1 MSEEK
6 KKIELRSEDVND
18 ILSRPPGWI
27 LRWGTVII
35 LSIVVLLL
43 IGSAIFKYP
52 DRLVAPVLVTSENL
66 PAQLVA
72 KTTGRLQKIFKG
84 EGELVS
90 NGELIAIIEN
100 PTSYENYLELKSIT
114 SQFSDSLADNGN
126 ISSCLFLS
134 NLQLG
139 ELQSVYTQFLKSFK
153 EYKNFIEINY
163 HRKKIAILKRQI
175 ETQKSLQ
182 SLSEKQVSLSKEQME
197 ISDKIYKRDL
207 ALYNQK
213 VISQFDLEKTKSTQL
228 STGQQYEAAQS
239 DLNNMKINI
248 LQAEQS
254 VFDLELDREE
264 QLSLL
269 ERSLMGNYDN
279 LRAEVK
285 QWEQNYLLVSPVNG
299 KVSFTKFWQENQNV
313 SVGDVVFTIIP
324 LQEARITG
332 KIYLPLAGAGKVKVG
347 QKVNIKLDNYPYMEF
362 GMVQV
367 KVGSISMVPTDIN
380 ENKVYIVGV
389 NFPDRLKTNYG
400 SDLIFTEEMQGVA
413 EIITEDLSLLQRIL
427 FPFKHILKSRL

>member
-1 MSEEK
+1 MSKE

-27 LRWGTVII
+27 LRWGSAVIFI
-35 LSIVVLLL
+35 IVALLL
-43 IGSAIFKYP
+43 VGSAIFKYP

-72 KTTGRLQKIFKG
+72 KTTGRLQNIFKKD
-84 EGELVS
+84 GELVS
-90 NGELIAIIEN
+90 KSELIATIEN

-114 SQFSDSLADNGN
+114 TQFSDSLGSDGN
-126 ISSCLFLS
+126 ITGCSFPA

-139 ELQSVYTQFLKSFK
+139 GLQNVYTQFLKSFK
-153 EYKNFIEINY
+153 EDKNFIEINY

-175 ETQKSLQ
+175 EAQKSLQ
-182 SLSEKQVSLSKEQME
+182 LLSEKQLSLSKEQMD
-197 ISDKIYKRDL
+197 ISDNIYKRDL
-207 ALYNQK
+207 SLYDQK
-213 VISQFDLEKTKSTQL
+213 VISQFDLEKSKSTQL
-228 STGQQYEAAQS
+228 STRQQYETAQS

-254 VFDLELDREE
+254 VFDLELNREE
-264 QLSLL
+264 QLNLL

-285 QWEQNYLLVSPVNG
+285 QWEQNYLLISPVDG

-313 SVGDVVFTIIP
+313 SVGDIVFTIVP
-324 LQEARITG
+324 MRDAKITG

-367 KVGSISMVPTDIN
+367 KVGSISMIPTVIN

-389 NFPDRLKTNYG
+389 EFPNRLKTNYG
-400 SDLIFTEEMQGVA
+400 IDLMFTEEMQGVA
-413 EIITEDLSLLQRIL
+413 EIITKDLSLLQRIL
-427 FPFKHILKSRL
+427 FPVKHVFKSRL

>member
-1 MSEEK
+1 MSKE

-27 LRWGTVII
+27 LRWGSAVIFI
-35 LSIVVLLL
+35 IVALLL
-43 IGSAIFKYP
+43 VGSAIFKYP

-72 KTTGRLQKIFKG
+72 KTTGRLQNIFKK

-90 NGELIAIIEN
+90 KSELIATIEN

-114 SQFSDSLADNGN
+114 TQFSDSLGSDGN
-126 ISSCLFLS
+126 ITGCSFPA

-139 ELQSVYTQFLKSFK
+139 GLQNVYTQFLKSFK
-153 EYKNFIEINY
+153 EDKNFIEINY

-175 ETQKSLQ
+175 EAQKSLQ
-182 SLSEKQVSLSKEQME
+182 LLSEKQLSLSKEQMD
-197 ISDKIYKRDL
+197 ISDNIYKRDL
-207 ALYNQK
+207 SLYDQK
-213 VISQFDLEKTKSTQL
+213 VISQFDLEKSKSTQL
-228 STGQQYEAAQS
+228 STRQQYETAQS

-254 VFDLELDREE
+254 VFDLELNREE
-264 QLSLL
+264 QLNLL
-269 ERSLMGNYDN
+269 ERSLMGNYDD

-285 QWEQNYLLVSPVNG
+285 QWEQNYLLISPVDG

-313 SVGDVVFTIIP
+313 SVGDVVFTIVP
-324 LQEARITG
+324 MRDAKITG

-367 KVGSISMVPTDIN
+367 KVGSISMIPTVIN

-389 NFPDRLKTNYG
+389 EFPNRLKTNYG
-400 SDLIFTEEMQGVA
+400 IDLMFTEEMQGVA
-413 EIITEDLSLLQRIL
+413 EIITKDLSLLQRIL
-427 FPFKHILKSRL
+427 FPVKHVFKSRL

>member
-1 MSEEK
+1 MSK
-6 KKIELRSEDVND
+6 DKKIELRSEDVND

-27 LRWGTVII
+27 LRWGSAVIFI
-35 LSIVVLLL
+35 IVALLL
-43 IGSAIFKYP
+43 VGSAIFKYP

-72 KTTGRLQKIFKG
+72 KTTGRLQNIFKK

-90 NGELIAIIEN
+90 KNELIATIEN
-100 PTSYENYLELKSIT
+100 PTSYENYLELKSVT
-114 SQFSDSLADNGN
+114 TQFSDSLGSDGN
-126 ISSCLFLS
+126 ITGCSFPA

-139 ELQSVYTQFLKSFK
+139 GLQNVYTQFLKSFK
-153 EYKNFIEINY
+153 EDKNFIEINY

-175 ETQKSLQ
+175 EAQKSLQ
-182 SLSEKQVSLSKEQME
+182 LLGEKQLSLSKEQMD
-197 ISDKIYKRDL
+197 ISDNIYKRDL
-207 ALYNQK
+207 SLYDQK
-213 VISQFDLEKTKSTQL
+213 VISQFDLEKSKSTQL
-228 STGQQYEAAQS
+228 STRQQYETAQS

-254 VFDLELDREE
+254 VFDLELNREE
-264 QLSLL
+264 QLNLL
-269 ERSLMGNYDN
+269 ERSLMGNYDD

-285 QWEQNYLLVSPVNG
+285 QWEQNYLLISPVDG

-313 SVGDVVFTIIP
+313 SVGDIVFTIVP
-324 LQEARITG
+324 MRDAKITG

-367 KVGSISMVPTDIN
+367 KVGSISMIPTVIN
-380 ENKVYIVGV
+380 ENKVYMVGV
-389 NFPDRLKTNYG
+389 EFPNRLKTNYG
-400 SDLIFTEEMQGVA
+400 IDLMFTEEMQGVA
-413 EIITEDLSLLQRIL
+413 EIITKDLSLLQRIL
-427 FPFKHILKSRL
+427 FPVKHVFKSRL

>member
-1 MSEEK
+1 MSKE

-27 LRWGTVII
+27 LRWGSAVIFI
-35 LSIVVLLL
+35 IVALLL
-43 IGSAIFKYP
+43 VGSAIFKYP

-72 KTTGRLQKIFKG
+72 KTTGRLQNIFKK

-90 NGELIAIIEN
+90 KSELIATIEN

-114 SQFSDSLADNGN
+114 TQFSDSLGSDGN
-126 ISSCLFLS
+126 ITGCSFPA

-139 ELQSVYTQFLKSFK
+139 GLQNVYTQFLKSFK
-153 EYKNFIEINY
+153 EDKNFVEINY

-175 ETQKSLQ
+175 EAQKSLQ
-182 SLSEKQVSLSKEQME
+182 LLSEKQLSLSKEQMD
-197 ISDKIYKRDL
+197 ISDNIYKRDL
-207 ALYNQK
+207 SLYDQK
-213 VISQFDLEKTKSTQL
+213 VISQFDLEKSKSTQL
-228 STGQQYEAAQS
+228 STRQQYETAQS

-254 VFDLELDREE
+254 VFDLELNREE
-264 QLSLL
+264 QLNLL

-285 QWEQNYLLVSPVNG
+285 QWEQNYLLISPVDG

-313 SVGDVVFTIIP
+313 SVGDIVFTIVP
-324 LQEARITG
+324 MRDAKITG
-332 KIYLPLAGAGKVKVG
+332 KIYLPLAGAGKVKIG

-367 KVGSISMVPTDIN
+367 KVGSISMIPTVIN
-380 ENKVYIVGV
+380 ENKVYMVGV
-389 NFPDRLKTNYG
+389 EFPNRLKTNYG
-400 SDLIFTEEMQGVA
+400 IDLMFTEEMQGVA
-413 EIITEDLSLLQRIL
+413 EIITKDLSLLQRIL
-427 FPFKHILKSRL
+427 FPVKHVFKSRL

>member
-1 MSEEK
+1 MSKE

-27 LRWGTVII
+27 LRWGSAVIFI
-35 LSIVVLLL
+35 IVALLL
-43 IGSAIFKYP
+43 VGSAIFKYP

-72 KTTGRLQKIFKG
+72 KTTGRLQNIFKK

-90 NGELIAIIEN
+90 KSELIATIEN

-114 SQFSDSLADNGN
+114 TQFSDSLGSDGN
-126 ISSCLFLS
+126 ITGCSFPA

-139 ELQSVYTQFLKSFK
+139 GLQNVYTQFLKSFK
-153 EYKNFIEINY
+153 EDKNFIEINY

-175 ETQKSLQ
+175 EAQKSLQ
-182 SLSEKQVSLSKEQME
+182 LLSEKQLSLSKEQMD
-197 ISDKIYKRDL
+197 ISDNIYKRDL
-207 ALYNQK
+207 SLYDQK
-213 VISQFDLEKTKSTQL
+213 VISQFDLEKSKSTQL
-228 STGQQYEAAQS
+228 STRQQYETAQS

-254 VFDLELDREE
+254 VFDLELNREE
-264 QLSLL
+264 QLNLL
-269 ERSLMGNYDN
+269 ERSLMGNYDD

-285 QWEQNYLLVSPVNG
+285 QWEQNYLLISPVDG

-313 SVGDVVFTIIP
+313 SVGDVVFTIVP
-324 LQEARITG
+324 MRDAKITG

-367 KVGSISMVPTDIN
+367 KVGSISMIPTVIN
-380 ENKVYIVGV
+380 ENKVYIIGV
-389 NFPDRLKTNYG
+389 EFPNRLKTNYG
-400 SDLIFTEEMQGVA
+400 IDLMFTEEMQGVA
-413 EIITEDLSLLQRIL
+413 EIITKDLSLLQRIL
-427 FPFKHILKSRL
+427 FPVKHVFKSRL

>member
-1 MSEEK
+1 MSKE

-27 LRWGTVII
+27 LRWGSAVIFI
-35 LSIVVLLL
+35 IVALLL
-43 IGSAIFKYP
+43 VGSAIFKYP

-72 KTTGRLQKIFKG
+72 KTTGRLQNIFKK

-90 NGELIAIIEN
+90 KSELIATIEN

-114 SQFSDSLADNGN
+114 TQFSDSLGSDGN
-126 ISSCLFLS
+126 ITGCSFPA

-139 ELQSVYTQFLKSFK
+139 GLQNVYTQFLKSFK
-153 EYKNFIEINY
+153 EDKNFIEINY

-175 ETQKSLQ
+175 EAQKSLQ
-182 SLSEKQVSLSKEQME
+182 LLSEKQLSLSKEQMD
-197 ISDKIYKRDL
+197 ISDNIYKRDL
-207 ALYNQK
+207 SLYDQK
-213 VISQFDLEKTKSTQL
+213 VISQFDLEKSKSTQL
-228 STGQQYEAAQS
+228 STRQQYETAQS

-254 VFDLELDREE
+254 VFDLELNREE
-264 QLSLL
+264 QLNLL
-269 ERSLMGNYDN
+269 ERSLMGNYDD

-285 QWEQNYLLVSPVNG
+285 QWEQNYLLISPVDG

-313 SVGDVVFTIIP
+313 SVGDIVFTIVP
-324 LQEARITG
+324 MRDAKITG

-367 KVGSISMVPTDIN
+367 KVGSISMIPTVIN

-389 NFPDRLKTNYG
+389 EFPNRLKTNYG
-400 SDLIFTEEMQGVA
+400 IDLMFTEEMQGVA
-413 EIITEDLSLLQRIL
+413 EIITKDLSLLQRIL
-427 FPFKHILKSRL
+427 FPVKHVFKSRL

>member
-1 MSEEK
+1 MSKE

-27 LRWGTVII
+27 LRWGSAVIFI
-35 LSIVVLLL
+35 IVALLL
-43 IGSAIFKYP
+43 VGSAIFKYP

-72 KTTGRLQKIFKG
+72 KTTGRLQNIFKK

-90 NGELIAIIEN
+90 KSELIATIEN

-114 SQFSDSLADNGN
+114 TQFSDSLGSDGN
-126 ISSCLFLS
+126 ITGCSFPA

-139 ELQSVYTQFLKSFK
+139 GLQNVYTQFLKSFK
-153 EYKNFIEINY
+153 EDKNFIEINY

-175 ETQKSLQ
+175 EAQKSLQ
-182 SLSEKQVSLSKEQME
+182 LLGEKQLSLSKEQMD
-197 ISDKIYKRDL
+197 ISDNIYKRDL
-207 ALYNQK
+207 SLYDQK
-213 VISQFDLEKTKSTQL
+213 VISQFDLEKSKSTQL
-228 STGQQYEAAQS
+228 STRQQYETAQS

-254 VFDLELDREE
+254 VFDLELNREE
-264 QLSLL
+264 QLNLL
-269 ERSLMGNYDN
+269 ERSLMGNYDD

-285 QWEQNYLLVSPVNG
+285 QWEQNYLLISPVDG

-313 SVGDVVFTIIP
+313 SVGDIVFTIVP
-324 LQEARITG
+324 MRDAKITG

-367 KVGSISMVPTDIN
+367 KVGSISMIPTVIN
-380 ENKVYIVGV
+380 ENKVYMVGV
-389 NFPDRLKTNYG
+389 EFPNRLKTNYG
-400 SDLIFTEEMQGVA
+400 IDLMFTEEMQGVA
-413 EIITEDLSLLQRIL
+413 EIITKDLSLLQRIL
-427 FPFKHILKSRL
+427 FPVKHVFKSRL

>member
-1 MSEEK
+1 MSKE

-27 LRWGTVII
+27 LRWGSAVIFI
-35 LSIVVLLL
+35 IVALLL
-43 IGSAIFKYP
+43 VGSAIFKYP

-72 KTTGRLQKIFKG
+72 KTTGRLQNIFKK

-90 NGELIAIIEN
+90 KSELIATIEN

-114 SQFSDSLADNGN
+114 TQFSDSLGSDGN
-126 ISSCLFLS
+126 ITGCSFPA

-139 ELQSVYTQFLKSFK
+139 GLQNVYTQFLKSFK
-153 EYKNFIEINY
+153 EDKNFIEINY

-175 ETQKSLQ
+175 EAQRSLQ
-182 SLSEKQVSLSKEQME
+182 SLSEKQLSLSKEQMD
-197 ISDKIYKRDL
+197 ISDNIYKRDL
-207 ALYNQK
+207 SLYDQK
-213 VISQFDLEKTKSTQL
+213 VISQFDLEKSKSTQL
-228 STGQQYEAAQS
+228 STRQQYETAQS

-254 VFDLELDREE
+254 VFDLELNREE
-264 QLSLL
+264 QLNLL
-269 ERSLMGNYDN
+269 ERSLMGNYDD

-285 QWEQNYLLVSPVNG
+285 QWEQNYLLISPVDG

-313 SVGDVVFTIIP
+313 SVGDVVFTIVP
-324 LQEARITG
+324 MRDAKITG

-367 KVGSISMVPTDIN
+367 KVGSISMIPTVIN
-380 ENKVYIVGV
+380 ENKVYIIGV
-389 NFPDRLKTNYG
+389 EFPNRLKTNYG
-400 SDLIFTEEMQGVA
+400 IDLMFTEEMQGVA
-413 EIITEDLSLLQRIL
+413 EIITKDLSLLQRIL
-427 FPFKHILKSRL
+427 FPVKHAFKSRL

>member
-1 MSEEK
+1 MSKE

-27 LRWGTVII
+27 LRWGSAVIFI
-35 LSIVVLLL
+35 IVALLL
-43 IGSAIFKYP
+43 VGSAIFKYP

-66 PAQLVA
+66 PAQLVS
-72 KTTGRLQKIFKG
+72 KTTGMLQNIFKK

-90 NGELIAIIEN
+90 KSELIATIEN

-114 SQFSDSLADNGN
+114 TQFSDSLGSDGN
-126 ISSCLFLS
+126 ITGCSFPA

-139 ELQSVYTQFLKSFK
+139 GLQNVYTQFLKSFK
-153 EYKNFIEINY
+153 EDKNFIEINY

-175 ETQKSLQ
+175 EAQKSLQ
-182 SLSEKQVSLSKEQME
+182 LLSEKQLSLSKEQMD
-197 ISDKIYKRDL
+197 ISDNIYKRDL
-207 ALYNQK
+207 SLYDQK
-213 VISQFDLEKTKSTQL
+213 VISQFDLEKSKSTQL
-228 STGQQYEAAQS
+228 STRQQYETAQS

-254 VFDLELDREE
+254 VFDLELNREE
-264 QLSLL
+264 QLNLL
-269 ERSLMGNYDN
+269 ERSLMGNYDD

-285 QWEQNYLLVSPVNG
+285 QWEQNYLLISPVDG

-313 SVGDVVFTIIP
+313 SVGDIVFTIVP
-324 LQEARITG
+324 MRDAKITG

-367 KVGSISMVPTDIN
+367 KVGSISMIPTVIN
-380 ENKVYIVGV
+380 ENKVYMVGV
-389 NFPDRLKTNYG
+389 EFPNRLKTNYG
-400 SDLIFTEEMQGVA
+400 IDLMFTEEMQGVA
-413 EIITEDLSLLQRIL
+413 EIITKDLSLLQRIL
-427 FPFKHILKSRL
+427 FPVKHVFKSRL

>member
-1 MSEEK
+1 MSKE

-27 LRWGTVII
+27 LRWGSAVIFI
-35 LSIVVLLL
+35 IVALLL
-43 IGSAIFKYP
+43 VGSAIFKYP

-72 KTTGRLQKIFKG
+72 KTAGRLQNIFKK

-90 NGELIAIIEN
+90 KSELIATIEN

-114 SQFSDSLADNGN
+114 TQFSDSLGSDGN
-126 ISSCLFLS
+126 ITGCSFPA

-139 ELQSVYTQFLKSFK
+139 GLQNVYTQFLKSFK
-153 EYKNFIEINY
+153 EDKNFIEINY

-175 ETQKSLQ
+175 EAQKSLQ
-182 SLSEKQVSLSKEQME
+182 LLSEKQLSLSKEQMD
-197 ISDKIYKRDL
+197 ISDNIYKRDL
-207 ALYNQK
+207 SLYDQK
-213 VISQFDLEKTKSTQL
+213 VISQFDLEKSKSTQL
-228 STGQQYEAAQS
+228 STRQQYETAQS

-254 VFDLELDREE
+254 VFDLELNREE
-264 QLSLL
+264 QLNLL
-269 ERSLMGNYDN
+269 ERSLMGNYDD

-285 QWEQNYLLVSPVNG
+285 QWEQNYLLISPVDG

-313 SVGDVVFTIIP
+313 SVGDIVFTIVP
-324 LQEARITG
+324 MRDAKITG

-367 KVGSISMVPTDIN
+367 KVGSISMIPTVIN
-380 ENKVYIVGV
+380 ENKVYIIGV
-389 NFPDRLKTNYG
+389 EFPNRLKTNYG
-400 SDLIFTEEMQGVA
+400 IDLMFTEEMQGVA
-413 EIITEDLSLLQRIL
+413 EIITKDLSLLQRIL
-427 FPFKHILKSRL
+427 FPVKHVFKSRL

>member
-1 MSEEK
+1 MSKE

-27 LRWGTVII
+27 LRWGSAVIFI
-35 LSIVVLLL
+35 IVALLL
-43 IGSAIFKYP
+43 VGSAIFKYP

-72 KTTGRLQKIFKG
+72 KTTGRLQNIFKK

-90 NGELIAIIEN
+90 KSELIATIEN

-114 SQFSDSLADNGN
+114 TQFSDSLGSDGN
-126 ISSCLFLS
+126 ITGCSFPA

-139 ELQSVYTQFLKSFK
+139 GLQNVYTQFLKSFK
-153 EYKNFIEINY
+153 EDKNFIEINY

-175 ETQKSLQ
+175 EAQKSLQ
-182 SLSEKQVSLSKEQME
+182 LLSEKQLSLSKEQMD
-197 ISDKIYKRDL
+197 ISDNIYKRDL
-207 ALYNQK
+207 SLYDQK
-213 VISQFDLEKTKSTQL
+213 VISQFDLEKSKSTQL
-228 STGQQYEAAQS
+228 STRQQYETAQS

-254 VFDLELDREE
+254 VFDLELNREE
-264 QLSLL
+264 QLNLL
-269 ERSLMGNYDN
+269 ERSLMGNYDD

-285 QWEQNYLLVSPVNG
+285 QWEQNYLLISPVDG

-313 SVGDVVFTIIP
+313 SVGDIVFTIVP
-324 LQEARITG
+324 MRDAKITG

-367 KVGSISMVPTDIN
+367 KVGSISMIPTVIN
-380 ENKVYIVGV
+380 ENKVYIIGV
-389 NFPDRLKTNYG
+389 EFPNRLKTNYG
-400 SDLIFTEEMQGVA
+400 IDLMFTEEMQGVA
-413 EIITEDLSLLQRIL
+413 EIITKDLSLLQRIL
-427 FPFKHILKSRL
+427 FPVKHVFKSRL

>member
-1 MSEEK
+1 MSKE

-27 LRWGTVII
+27 LRWGSAVIFI
-35 LSIVVLLL
+35 IVALLL
-43 IGSAIFKYP
+43 VGSAIFKYP

-72 KTTGRLQKIFKG
+72 KTTGRLQNIFKK

-90 NGELIAIIEN
+90 KSELIATIEN

-114 SQFSDSLADNGN
+114 TQFSDSLGSDGN
-126 ISSCLFLS
+126 ITGCSFPA

-139 ELQSVYTQFLKSFK
+139 GLQNVYTQFLKSFK
-153 EYKNFIEINY
+153 EDKNFIEINY

-175 ETQKSLQ
+175 EAQKSLQ
-182 SLSEKQVSLSKEQME
+182 LLSEKQLSLSKEQMD
-197 ISDKIYKRDL
+197 ISDNIYKRDL
-207 ALYNQK
+207 SLYDQK
-213 VISQFDLEKTKSTQL
+213 VISQFDLEKSKSTQL
-228 STGQQYEAAQS
+228 STRQQYETAQS

-254 VFDLELDREE
+254 VFDLELNREE
-264 QLSLL
+264 QLNLL
-269 ERSLMGNYDN
+269 ERSLMGNYDD

-285 QWEQNYLLVSPVNG
+285 QWEQNYLLISPVDG

-313 SVGDVVFTIIP
+313 SVGDVVFTIVPIRD
-324 LQEARITG
+324 AKITG
-332 KIYLPLAGAGKVKVG
+332 KIYLPLAGAGKVKVW

-367 KVGSISMVPTDIN
+367 KVGSISMIPTVIN

-389 NFPDRLKTNYG
+389 EFPNRLKTNYG
-400 SDLIFTEEMQGVA
+400 IDLMFTEEMQGVA
-413 EIITEDLSLLQRIL
+413 EIITKDLSLLQRIL
-427 FPFKHILKSRL
+427 FTVKHVFKSRL

>member
-1 MSEEK
+1 MSKE

-27 LRWGTVII
+27 LRWGSAVIFI
-35 LSIVVLLL
+35 IVALLL
-43 IGSAIFKYP
+43 VGSAIFKYP

-72 KTTGRLQKIFKG
+72 KTTGRLQNIFKK

-90 NGELIAIIEN
+90 KNELIATIEN

-114 SQFSDSLADNGN
+114 TQFSDSLGSDGN
-126 ISSCLFLS
+126 ITGCSFPA

-139 ELQSVYTQFLKSFK
+139 GLQNVYTQFLKSFK
-153 EYKNFIEINY
+153 EDKNFIEINY

-175 ETQKSLQ
+175 EAQKSLQ
-182 SLSEKQVSLSKEQME
+182 LLSEKQLSLSKEQMD
-197 ISDKIYKRDL
+197 ISDNIYKRDL
-207 ALYNQK
+207 SLYDQK
-213 VISQFDLEKTKSTQL
+213 VISQFDLEKSKSTQL
-228 STGQQYEAAQS
+228 STRQQYETAQS

-254 VFDLELDREE
+254 VFDLELNREE
-264 QLSLL
+264 QLNLL
-269 ERSLMGNYDN
+269 ERSLMGNYDD

-285 QWEQNYLLVSPVNG
+285 QWEQNYLLISPVDG

-313 SVGDVVFTIIP
+313 SVGDVVFTIVP
-324 LQEARITG
+324 MRDAKITG

-367 KVGSISMVPTDIN
+367 KVGSISMIPTVIN
-380 ENKVYIVGV
+380 ENKVYIIGV
-389 NFPDRLKTNYG
+389 EFPNRLKTNYG
-400 SDLIFTEEMQGVA
+400 IDLMFTEEMQGVA
-413 EIITEDLSLLQRIL
+413 EIITKDLSLLQRIL
-427 FPFKHILKSRL
+427 FPVKHVFKSRL

>member
-1 MSEEK
+1 MSKE

-27 LRWGTVII
+27 LRWGSAVIFI
-35 LSIVVLLL
+35 IVALLL
-43 IGSAIFKYP
+43 VGSAIFKYP

-72 KTTGRLQKIFKG
+72 KTTGRLQNIFKK

-90 NGELIAIIEN
+90 KSELIATIEN

-114 SQFSDSLADNGN
+114 TQFSDSLGSDGN
-126 ISSCLFLS
+126 ITGCSFPA

-139 ELQSVYTQFLKSFK
+139 GLQNVYTQFLKSFK
-153 EYKNFIEINY
+153 EDKNFIEINY

-175 ETQKSLQ
+175 EAQKSLQ
-182 SLSEKQVSLSKEQME
+182 LLSEKQLSLSKEQMD
-197 ISDKIYKRDL
+197 ISDNIYKRDL
-207 ALYNQK
+207 SLYDQK
-213 VISQFDLEKTKSTQL
+213 VISQFDLEKSKSTQL
-228 STGQQYEAAQS
+228 STRQQYETAQS

-254 VFDLELDREE
+254 VFDLELNREE
-264 QLSLL
+264 QLNLL
-269 ERSLMGNYDN
+269 ERSLMGNYDD

-285 QWEQNYLLVSPVNG
+285 QWEQNYLLISPVDG

-313 SVGDVVFTIIP
+313 SVGDVVFTIVP
-324 LQEARITG
+324 MRDAKITG

-367 KVGSISMVPTDIN
+367 KVGSISMIPTVIN
-380 ENKVYIVGV
+380 ENKVYMVGV
-389 NFPDRLKTNYG
+389 EFPNRLKTNYG
-400 SDLIFTEEMQGVA
+400 IDLMFTEEMQGVA
-413 EIITEDLSLLQRIL
+413 EIITKDLSLLQRIL
-427 FPFKHILKSRL
+427 FPVKHVFKSRL

>member
-1 MSEEK
+1 MSKE

-27 LRWGTVII
+27 LRWGSAVVFII
-35 LSIVVLLL
+35 VALLL
-43 IGSAIFKYP
+43 VGSAIFKYP

-72 KTTGRLQKIFKG
+72 KTTGRLQNIFKKD
-84 EGELVS
+84 GELVS
-90 NGELIAIIEN
+90 KSELIATIEN

-114 SQFSDSLADNGN
+114 TQFSDSLGSDGN
-126 ISSCLFLS
+126 ITGCSFPA

-139 ELQSVYTQFLKSFK
+139 GLQNVYTQFLKSFK
-153 EYKNFIEINY
+153 EDKNFIEINY

-175 ETQKSLQ
+175 EAQKSLQ
-182 SLSEKQVSLSKEQME
+182 LLSEKQLSLSKEQMD
-197 ISDKIYKRDL
+197 ISDNIYKRDL
-207 ALYNQK
+207 SLYDQK
-213 VISQFDLEKTKSTQL
+213 VISQFDLEKSKSTQL
-228 STGQQYEAAQS
+228 STRQQYETAQS

-254 VFDLELDREE
+254 VFDLELNREE
-264 QLSLL
+264 QFNLL

-285 QWEQNYLLVSPVNG
+285 QWEQNYLLISPVDG

-313 SVGDVVFTIIP
+313 SVGDVVFTIVP
-324 LQEARITG
+324 MRDAKITG

-367 KVGSISMVPTDIN
+367 KVGSISMIPTVIN

-389 NFPDRLKTNYG
+389 EFPNRLKTNYG
-400 SDLIFTEEMQGVA
+400 IDLMFTEEMQGVA
-413 EIITEDLSLLQRIL
+413 EIITKDLSLLQRIL
-427 FPFKHILKSRL
+427 FPVKHVFKSRL

>member
-1 MSEEK
+1 MSKE

-27 LRWGTVII
+27 LRWGSAVIFI
-35 LSIVVLLL
+35 IVALLL
-43 IGSAIFKYP
+43 VGSAIFKYP

-72 KTTGRLQKIFKG
+72 KTTGRLQNIFKK

-90 NGELIAIIEN
+90 KSELIATIEN

-114 SQFSDSLADNGN
+114 TQFSDSLGSDGN
-126 ISSCLFLS
+126 ITGCSFPA

-139 ELQSVYTQFLKSFK
+139 GLQNVYTQFLKSFK
-153 EYKNFIEINY
+153 EDKNFIEINY

-175 ETQKSLQ
+175 EAQKSLQ
-182 SLSEKQVSLSKEQME
+182 LLSEKQLSLSKEQMD
-197 ISDKIYKRDL
+197 ISDNIYKRDL
-207 ALYNQK
+207 SLYDQK
-213 VISQFDLEKTKSTQL
+213 VISQFDLEKSKSTQL
-228 STGQQYEAAQS
+228 STRQQYETAQS

-254 VFDLELDREE
+254 VFDLELNREE
-264 QLSLL
+264 QLNLL

-285 QWEQNYLLVSPVNG
+285 QWEQNYLLISPVDG

-313 SVGDVVFTIIP
+313 SVGDIVFTIVP
-324 LQEARITG
+324 MRDAKITG

-367 KVGSISMVPTDIN
+367 KVGSISMIPTVIN

-389 NFPDRLKTNYG
+389 EFPNRLKTNYG
-400 SDLIFTEEMQGVA
+400 IDLMFTEEMQGVA
-413 EIITEDLSLLQRIL
+413 EIITKDLSLLQRIL
-427 FPFKHILKSRL
+427 FPVKHVFKSRL